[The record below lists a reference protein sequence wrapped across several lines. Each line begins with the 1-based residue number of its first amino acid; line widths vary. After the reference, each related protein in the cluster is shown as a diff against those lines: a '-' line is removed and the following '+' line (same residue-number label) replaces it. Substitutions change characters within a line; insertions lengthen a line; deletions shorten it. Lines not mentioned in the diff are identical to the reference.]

1 METQILY
8 MIEGEFYTIICTQTD
23 WNGKKNLAI
32 SKTLHSHERILLW
45 SYHAQSSTYILCS

>member
-23 WNGKKNLAI
+23 WNGKKKPRNF
-32 SKTLHSHERILLW
+32 
-45 SYHAQSSTYILCS
+45 